1 MISEQTQYE
10 VDWGVMRLVVTTIIL
25 VIKLSNPCATAV
37 AQSMSQ
43 PTDRNLEGLVGQ
55 VKSIDEEEAEIKMK
69 GGKQSEGS
77 RHRSRTVIYDRQG
90 RMTHR
95 WVSISGSDS
104 SDQSFSYSKNNI
116 RHRRYSN
123 YDPASNNIGT
133 TGAERRS
140 VSVFRFDATENA
152 LYEDV
157 YVGDDPTAKALT
169 QRYKSRFDAS
179 GRVIEK
185 IGYTIQGVAVT
196 RNVYTYEVDNNP
208 REERLVT
215 TGIPNP
221 QIVKYTYV
229 LDSQGNW
236 IKRIAENTLAD
247 SARTQRIEVTYR
259 KISYY

>member
-1 MISEQTQYE
+1 M
-10 VDWGVMRLVVTTIIL
+10 
-25 VIKLSNPCATAV
+25 
-37 AQSMSQ
+37 
-43 PTDRNLEGLVGQ
+43 
-55 VKSIDEEEAEIKMK
+55 
-69 GGKQSEGS
+69 
-77 RHRSRTVIYDRQG
+77 
-90 RMTHR
+90 
-95 WVSISGSDS
+95 
-104 SDQSFSYSKNNI
+104 
-116 RHRRYSN
+116 
-123 YDPASNNIGT
+123 
-133 TGAERRS
+133 
-140 VSVFRFDATENA
+140 
-152 LYEDV
+152 
-157 YVGDDPTAKALT
+157 T